1 MPPKSG
7 SKANQVSKQDTIVRL
22 LRSNK
27 GATVAQLQKATG
39 WQAHSIRGFM
49 SGIVK
54 KRLGLALKSDVGKNG
69 ERRYAISAN

>member
-1 MPPKSG
+1 MPAKSG